1 MSVCCNRRC
10 QITKGAQLLGNA
22 NLLTRIDKPSDAVSS
37 MESQSA
43 GQTSSS
49 QVITLPQSPSVY
61 SPGCSN
67 PDPGRTGEDGRHNE
81 DKPRPQLPRPG
92 SREGL
97 PPPQAGGQPGVTDSL
112 VTETAA
118 VVDVLTRPICGTPG
132 GQPGESNPEPR
143 RNSAQGERRDSHPSV
158 LCRLLD
164 RACGSGDVGSGEG
177 AVWTRLS
184 CSDNRSVYSG
194 AEGSGAAVK
203 GAKDEREEEE
213 GGRERSEETA
223 KLQTCSKQEP
233 RHRGGLSSPEDVDRR
248 DPEAPVTGPQNA
260 HPHGDASHME
270 RDSEVRL
277 HARDDSCSLS
287 PVEAQGHNGAQT
299 QQADPLQ
306 HQESKDKSEKPVR
319 ERQGVGNSSQHEPS
333 ACQNTSPE
341 SVPVTGTCRIGT
353 SEAPAEPTDAELDP
367 DRPPPHLASTYVDP
381 ASSAR
386 ETECAVIV
394 AGVTRHQ
401 HADVDQQATSTQA
414 ESPVPDPESEMVDI
428 PLRLNQP
435 TELVCASPCGDID
448 HLASSKKY
456 RSAFDWTAQNHTRNR
471 LGPPDKDHG
480 TPTSQK
486 PSLSDLN
493 IRQAL
498 LGLPTLLQ
506 GRQDCR
512 GKMVSPEDSVK
523 ISYSYLKMHLC
534 LRLVYSTV
542 YVNMSSAQCPIQ
554 LTSDR
559 PISPGDAVMMQSG
572 AAEVCP
578 AASPLSSLR
587 GHQQGEW
594 KAIREAFCDT
604 SAEKVCLQNCQ
615 KKYINVPSQGK
626 NIKERKSKT

>member
-1 MSVCCNRRC
+1 
-10 QITKGAQLLGNA
+10 
-22 NLLTRIDKPSDAVSS
+22 
-37 MESQSA
+37 
-43 GQTSSS
+43 
-49 QVITLPQSPSVY
+49 
-61 SPGCSN
+61 
-67 PDPGRTGEDGRHNE
+67 
-81 DKPRPQLPRPG
+81 
-92 SREGL
+92 
-97 PPPQAGGQPGVTDSL
+97 
-112 VTETAA
+112 
-118 VVDVLTRPICGTPG
+118 
-132 GQPGESNPEPR
+132 
-143 RNSAQGERRDSHPSV
+143 
-158 LCRLLD
+158 
-164 RACGSGDVGSGEG
+164 
-177 AVWTRLS
+177 
-184 CSDNRSVYSG
+184 
-194 AEGSGAAVK
+194 
-203 GAKDEREEEE
+203 
-213 GGRERSEETA
+213 
-223 KLQTCSKQEP
+223 
-233 RHRGGLSSPEDVDRR
+233 
-248 DPEAPVTGPQNA
+248 
-260 HPHGDASHME
+260 ME

-512 GKMVSPEDSVK
+512 
-523 ISYSYLKMHLC
+523 
-534 LRLVYSTV
+534 
-542 YVNMSSAQCPIQ
+542 
-554 LTSDR
+554 
-559 PISPGDAVMMQSG
+559 VMMQSG

-604 SAEKVCLQNCQ
+604 SAEKEGRVSISVSSPRVPQHSTATSRLPWQPNNSSSGGGSGLDLSSSQDVEDTQQSDIRAQITRIEQFLSSDRLQAPKRRRTDCL
-615 KKYINVPSQGK
+615 
-626 NIKERKSKT
+626 